1 MIGMTFEM
9 NDLSYRAKNQ
19 EQTEAW
25 ESVSHSA
32 VHILF
37 HRLDSLL
44 TLEVILGVWYD
55 LEMAFQRSG
64 MFEMRKI
71 KIMPVE

>member
-9 NDLSYRAKNQ
+9 NDLSHGAKNQ
-19 EQTEAW
+19 EQIEAW
-25 ESVSHSA
+25 ENVSYSA

-44 TLEVILGVWYD
+44 MLEVILGVWYD
-55 LEMAFQRSG
+55 LEMTFQRSG
-64 MFEMRKI
+64 MFEMRKNE
-71 KIMPVE
+71 IMPIE

>member
-1 MIGMTFEM
+1 MIGTKFKM
-9 NDLSYRAKNQ
+9 NDFSHGAKKQ
-19 EQTEAW
+19 EQIEAW
-25 ESVSHSA
+25 ESVSYSA
-32 VHILF
+32 ACILS

-44 TLEVILGVWYD
+44 MLEVILGDWYD

-71 KIMPVE
+71 KIIHVE

>member
-1 MIGMTFEM
+1 MTGMTLEV
-9 NDLSYRAKNQ
+9 NDLSYRAKSQ

-25 ESVSHSA
+25 ESVSHSV

-44 TLEVILGVWYD
+44 MLEVILGVWYD